1 MLINIREFQIIT
13 YLGHQLYTFLDVL
26 LQLQGNKLVIEKL
39 TIYDRIGIVK
49 VVLASG
55 FVGEASEALL
65 SPIPSGHLK
74 PGDRCIV

>member
-1 MLINIREFQIIT
+1 M
-13 YLGHQLYTFLDVL
+13 

-65 SPIPSGHLK
+65 SSIPSGHT
-74 PGDRCIV
+74 PGDRCVV

>member
-1 MLINIREFQIIT
+1 M
-13 YLGHQLYTFLDVL
+13 

-49 VVLASG
+49 VVLVSG

-74 PGDRCIV
+74 PGDRCVLQAKELFGSLRIKSYIC

>member
-1 MLINIREFQIIT
+1 MRIPNNNIPWSPVVHLFGRM
-13 YLGHQLYTFLDVL
+13 
-26 LQLQGNKLVIEKL
+26 LQLQGNKLIIEKL

-65 SPIPSGHLK
+65 SPIPSGHT

>member
-1 MLINIREFQIIT
+1 M
-13 YLGHQLYTFLDVL
+13 
-26 LQLQGNKLVIEKL
+26 LQLQGNKLIIEKL

-65 SPIPSGHLK
+65 SPIPSGHLT
-74 PGDRCIV
+74 PGDRCVV

>member
-1 MLINIREFQIIT
+1 MRIPNNNIPWSPVVHLFGRM
-13 YLGHQLYTFLDVL
+13 

-39 TIYDRIGIVK
+39 TIYDRIGLVK

-65 SPIPSGHLK
+65 SPTPSGTS
-74 PGDRCIV
+74 PA

>member
-1 MLINIREFQIIT
+1 MLQF
-13 YLGHQLYTFLDVL
+13 
-26 LQLQGNKLVIEKL
+26 QGNKLIIEKL

>member
-1 MLINIREFQIIT
+1 M
-13 YLGHQLYTFLDVL
+13 

-55 FVGEASEALL
+55 FVGEASEAQL
-65 SPIPSGHLK
+65 SPIPSGHLPVTAVLYRPK
-74 PGDRCIV
+74 NCLAV